1 MKKFTVEENQKLK
14 TFTDNFFPQGSFA
27 FSRLIRDKDIK
38 INGKKV
44 GENKSVFVGDEIVY
58 YTTQKEENATFFDV
72 VYEDENVLIADKYSG
87 VNSEALFYHLS
98 QKGEYY
104 FIHRLD
110 RNTSG
115 LIIFAKNKATE
126 KTLLNAFKQK
136 KVKKVYHAICC
147 NPFKKQ
153 AEVLCDYLIKDEK
166 NAKVKVYSC
175 QKPNSQKITT
185 EYKVLKNLGDC
196 SLVEL
201 VLHSGK
207 THQIR
212 AHMAFYGNAVVGDEK
227 YGNGQINKKYGVK
240 RQLLVAKQLSFIDA
254 EGLENLNGHTFYSK
268 FSAELKIK
276 G

>member
-72 VYEDENVLIADKYSG
+72 VHEDENVLIADKYSG

-126 KTLLNAFKQK
+126 KALLNAFKQK

-153 AEVLCDYLIKDEK
+153 ADVLCDYLIKDEK

-196 SLVEL
+196 SLVEI
-201 VLHSGK
+201 VLHSGILSQYFAGVFRK
-207 THQIR
+207 
-212 AHMAFYGNAVVGDEK
+212 FPAVLCQRHTPFAPFK
-227 YGNGQINKKYGVK
+227 QCYMQFIFQRGQNTI
-240 RQLLVAKQLSFIDA
+240 QMLL
-254 EGLENLNGHTFYSK
+254 
-268 FSAELKIK
+268 
-276 G
+276 